1 MIKCNI
7 STGEFHA
14 ILVEA
19 KGMRKNM
26 GMAVWEQIEWQ
37 NWGYNEHKVTH

>member
-1 MIKCNI
+1 MIKYNI
-7 STGEFHA
+7 STGEFQD

-26 GMAVWEQIEWQ
+26 GMAVWEPTEWQ
-37 NWGYNEHKVTH
+37 NWGYNGHKVPH